1 MFAIVQRER
10 MYHEGQTPDYE
21 TAALPAE
28 LRRHER
34 PNIASWQG
42 CGKASVIVLLML
54 MVLLVIEIV
63 KRSRQYERL
72 ADLAQ
77 CDAFGSFTERDL
89 EALNRLS
96 QRFEAEAEGLMVHRQ
111 DKLCAGGG
119 CHLYCLLRCAV

>member
-63 KRSRQYERL
+63 KRSRQHERL
-72 ADLAQ
+72 ANLA
-77 CDAFGSFTERDL
+77 
-89 EALNRLS
+89 
-96 QRFEAEAEGLMVHRQ
+96 
-111 DKLCAGGG
+111 
-119 CHLYCLLRCAV
+119 